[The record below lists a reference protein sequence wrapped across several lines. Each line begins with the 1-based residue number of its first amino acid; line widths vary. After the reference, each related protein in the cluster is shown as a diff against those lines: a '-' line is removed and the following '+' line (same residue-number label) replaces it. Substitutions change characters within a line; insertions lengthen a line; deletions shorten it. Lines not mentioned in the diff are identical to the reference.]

1 MPLAATARAAV
12 TLDLSG
18 CRSLSEAALGE
29 HLALELST
37 LGLEGV
43 RARLSLR
50 CAGSLVTAE
59 LTRPSGETYPI
70 ETRVELRD
78 TARSERERLVAL
90 AASELV
96 AQAER
101 AAAAASPRAAPSVE
115 RRDPE
120 RAREPAPRARLRR
133 RELSLAATTSFE
145 GSEPTMLWG
154 GALGARFGFEGWSL
168 LLDTRFERGTAALA
182 LSEVRWSSLTG
193 FAGVGLD
200 AGSSALE
207 LRAGLGLRA
216 GWLALD
222 AKARAPLEGLSLTAP
237 WAGVALPIGAVTR
250 VGDRVRPFFGVEGG
264 YVFLPVRATSSD
276 EALLLAQRGAWIS
289 ASAGVGVSW

>member
-37 LGLEGV
+37 LGLDGV
-43 RARLSLR
+43 RAQLRLR

-59 LTRPSGETYPI
+59 LTRPLGDPSPI

-78 TARSERERLVAL
+78 TAKSERERLVAL
-90 AASELV
+90 AVSELI

-101 AAAAASPRAAPSVE
+101 AAAGAPSVAPALE
-115 RRDPE
+115 RHEPE
-120 RAREPAPRARLRR
+120 RARELAPGESARRH
-133 RELSLAATTSFE
+133 ELSLAALTSFE
-145 GSEPTMLWG
+145 GSEPTALWG
-154 GALGARFGFEGWSL
+154 GALGARFSFARWSL

-182 LSEVRWSSLTG
+182 LSDVRWSSLTG
-193 FAGVGLD
+193 FAGVGLS

-207 LRAGLGLRA
+207 LRAGLGVRA

-222 AKARAPLEGLSLTAP
+222 AKPRAPHEGLSLTAP
-237 WAGVALPIGAVTR
+237 WAGVALPIGVVTR
-250 VGDRVRPFFGVEGG
+250 VGGRVRPFFGLEGG
-264 YVFLPVRATSSD
+264 YVFLPD
-276 EALLLAQRGAWIS
+276 LARDL
-289 ASAGVGVSW
+289 V